1 MCICMY
7 ICMYAYIYVCV
18 VACKMYVCLK
28 PRQNIE
34 KILHLPGKLT
44 MPSSHSY
51 NSVYMFHIRVNTHTQ
66 KLSTIH
72 IYVSRDHVDNKTHK

>member
-1 MCICMY
+1 MYVCVYVCIYVCMH
-7 ICMYAYIYVCV
+7 IYVCV
-18 VACKMYVCLK
+18 VACKMYICLK

-51 NSVYMFHIRVNTHTQ
+51 NSVYMFHIRVNTHTEKNYPQ
-66 KLSTIH
+66 YISMCLETM
-72 IYVSRDHVDNKTHK
+72 